1 MLPVVLL
8 PVLSLPLPVPVVPVP
23 VLLLLFPAVLL
34 PELPVV
40 LPMLSVLSEL
50 PVFLSFSED
59 VLPAFTS
66 SKATSVYCT
75 RLYVLSGNVTLKAA
89 V

>member
-23 VLLLLFPAVLL
+23 VLLLLL

-40 LPMLSVLSEL
+40 LPLLSVLSEL

-66 SKATSVYCT
+66 SKATSVSCT